1 MSQPNPRKWL
11 FQPKWQLLLMTG
23 LLALLV
29 VPFNLAF
36 SADWVIAGS
45 FQNELPGA
53 PCGDWDNSC
62 AATTMEDTNGDGVSR
77 LVADGLPAGSYE
89 YKVVELGNWG
99 NAHPA
104 NNVAITTNGGQ
115 VRWYF
120 QPGAN
125 RVADNVNQ
133 CVATAAG
140 SFQSELGGPGDWA
153 PDDLRTMLWQ
163 EAPGSDWYSFTATIP
178 AGTWEYKVARDE
190 GWAESYPASNAVLNL
205 AAESTVTFRYNC
217 ADNTVEHSTEAPP
230 PPPEWVVAG
239 NFQDN
244 LPVSAACGEWNNAC
258 LETGMEDSNAD
269 GVYRF
274 VGDNLPAG
282 GYEYKIVEYNNWN
295 NAYPAN
301 NVGFA
306 ADGGQMRWYFQPGAN
321 RVADNANQCIAT
333 VAGNL
338 QPVIGG
344 PEWSPDNL
352 RTMLWQEA
360 PGSDWYSFTV
370 TLPAGSY
377 EYKVARNEAWDESY
391 PGSNVSLSVP
401 SETAVTIRYNCADN
415 IVEDSINNP
424 SGGAEHDNDI
434 WWNDL
439 GHDSRDTLFRTPGGA
454 VEAGTAVTLRL
465 RAASN
470 DLTSAQVRVWDDRIN
485 AQMLLNMTLAADD
498 GTYEYWEATV
508 PASSTPTIY
517 WYWFIARDG
526 TAVAYYEDDA
536 TRNGGWGQTFGDSVD
551 NSWQLTVYDPSFQT
565 PDWVKN
571 GIMYQ
576 IFPERFRD
584 GDPANNTPAG
594 SFHYNIAGGSIVRSD
609 GTDWNTPIC
618 DPRDENAC
626 FQIYGQNFYGGDLQ
640 GILDK
645 LDYLQDLGVTVIYM
659 NPIFESPSNHKYD
672 TTDFGVIDDNFGDLA
687 LFQTLAAEAHSRGM
701 SLVLDGVFNH
711 SSSDSIYFDRY
722 NRYASE
728 GACESVSSPFR
739 SWYNFSP
746 QTAGP
751 CAGDTTYESWFGFD
765 SLPKLNSADQGVRD
779 YIWAGGEDAI
789 ARYWMQWADGWRLD
803 VGGDVDPGLTND
815 ANNDYW
821 EGFRDAVHTTNP
833 DAYIVG
839 EEWNVATAWTL
850 GQEWDATMNYQFG
863 SAIMSFWRDSDFVD
877 NDHNSGSS
885 AGILTPLTPSELD
898 ARLHNLEER
907 YPPEAFQAMMN
918 LLGSHDTNRAL
929 FMLDENTGLQ
939 DDTLYDNPNYDWSD
953 AMTRLK
959 GVVLLQM
966 TMPGA
971 PTIYYGD
978 EVGLVGPVTW
988 DGSTWQ
994 DDPYNRLPY
1003 PWLDETGTPFYTHL
1017 QSQAS
1022 QDALFTY
1029 YQTLT
1034 MARNNSAALRVGSFD
1049 TLLLDDT
1056 ANVYAYGRLLPDYSD
1071 AAVVVVNR
1079 ATAAQ
1084 AVTVNVSGYLPI
1096 GATFTDALNGGS
1108 YTVDAAGNIV
1118 LSSVPGM
1125 SGAVLVLD
1133 GALSA
1138 PPVAVSDLMV
1148 TAVSSSSIDLSWSS
1162 AAGASSYDVY
1172 RSLLSGGGYALI
1184 GNVTG
1189 TSFSDTGLT
1198 VATGYHYVVVGRD
1211 DATGLKA
1218 AHSNEVSAI
1227 TAYTIGWANL
1237 QWSPT
1242 LNHTISTLNRTEN
1255 VYGQI
1260 WIDGVTGQPGATPGL
1275 LAEVGFGPVSSTPSD
1290 SWTWA
1295 SMAFNTDAGNNDEYV
1310 GTMLPDA
1317 LGTFCYT
1324 TRYSGDGGNS
1334 WFYALNGPDEG
1345 NPTCPGP
1352 YGVLTVVASADTTA
1366 PSAPTNLAIAGTT
1379 IGSIS
1384 LVWDAHPN
1392 TAGDLHGFELY
1403 RDGTR
1408 IATIA
1413 NPAATSY
1420 TDTAVTTGTTYSY
1433 TLVAFDTS
1441 FNRSGESNAV
1451 AATAEARMVSVT
1463 FTVGV
1468 PAYTPGTVYIV
1479 GDLAE
1484 FGPWN
1489 PGLVPMT
1496 QVDATTWSYTLDIAD
1511 GTAVQYKFTR
1521 GNWDTVEAWGAITG
1535 LTNRAMTV
1543 NYGSSGMQLVDLTA
1557 TDWGTGPDDTKAVQ
1571 LWRDPIVTAVSP
1583 ANGATGVAVN
1593 TAVALTW
1600 SLPMDA
1606 GTSFTVSGPGGN
1618 VAGAFAADTTNQ
1630 IITFTPA
1637 APLAQGTTYTI
1648 AASGQVSNGNVQQVP
1663 VTFSFTTYAPTVA
1676 ERFDALTAKLQAL
1689 TNAGKFPGRVGQ
1701 NLVIRSQRAK
1711 LYYSLGFNKPAILNL
1726 NVIVSVTNAM
1736 ENAGFLSAA
1745 DAAEVRGLATG
1756 LIATLLE

>member
-1 MSQPNPRKWL
+1 
-11 FQPKWQLLLMTG
+11 
-23 LLALLV
+23 
-29 VPFNLAF
+29 
-36 SADWVIAGS
+36 
-45 FQNELPGA
+45 
-53 PCGDWDNSC
+53 
-62 AATTMEDTNGDGVSR
+62 
-77 LVADGLPAGSYE
+77 
-89 YKVVELGNWG
+89 
-99 NAHPA
+99 
-104 NNVAITTNGGQ
+104 
-115 VRWYF
+115 
-120 QPGAN
+120 
-125 RVADNVNQ
+125 
-133 CVATAAG
+133 
-140 SFQSELGGPGDWA
+140 
-153 PDDLRTMLWQ
+153 
-163 EAPGSDWYSFTATIP
+163 
-178 AGTWEYKVARDE
+178 
-190 GWAESYPASNAVLNL
+190 
-205 AAESTVTFRYNC
+205 
-217 ADNTVEHSTEAPP
+217 
-230 PPPEWVVAG
+230 
-239 NFQDN
+239 
-244 LPVSAACGEWNNAC
+244 
-258 LETGMEDSNAD
+258 
-269 GVYRF
+269 
-274 VGDNLPAG
+274 
-282 GYEYKIVEYNNWN
+282 
-295 NAYPAN
+295 
-301 NVGFA
+301 
-306 ADGGQMRWYFQPGAN
+306 
-321 RVADNANQCIAT
+321 
-333 VAGNL
+333 
-338 QPVIGG
+338 
-344 PEWSPDNL
+344 
-352 RTMLWQEA
+352 
-360 PGSDWYSFTV
+360 
-370 TLPAGSY
+370 
-377 EYKVARNEAWDESY
+377 
-391 PGSNVSLSVP
+391 
-401 SETAVTIRYNCADN
+401 
-415 IVEDSINNP
+415 
-424 SGGAEHDNDI
+424 
-434 WWNDL
+434 
-439 GHDSRDTLFRTPGGA
+439 
-454 VEAGTAVTLRL
+454 
-465 RAASN
+465 
-470 DLTSAQVRVWDDRIN
+470 
-485 AQMLLNMTLAADD
+485 
-498 GTYEYWEATV
+498 
-508 PASSTPTIY
+508 
-517 WYWFIARDG
+517 
-526 TAVAYYEDDA
+526 
-536 TRNGGWGQTFGDSVD
+536 
-551 NSWQLTVYDPSFQT
+551 
-565 PDWVKN
+565 
-571 GIMYQ
+571 
-576 IFPERFRD
+576 
-584 GDPANNTPAG
+584 
-594 SFHYNIAGGSIVRSD
+594 
-609 GTDWNTPIC
+609 
-618 DPRDENAC
+618 
-626 FQIYGQNFYGGDLQ
+626 
-640 GILDK
+640 
-645 LDYLQDLGVTVIYM
+645 
-659 NPIFESPSNHKYD
+659 
-672 TTDFGVIDDNFGDLA
+672 
-687 LFQTLAAEAHSRGM
+687 
-701 SLVLDGVFNH
+701 
-711 SSSDSIYFDRY
+711 
-722 NRYASE
+722 
-728 GACESVSSPFR
+728 
-739 SWYNFSP
+739 
-746 QTAGP
+746 
-751 CAGDTTYESWFGFD
+751 
-765 SLPKLNSADQGVRD
+765 
-779 YIWAGGEDAI
+779 
-789 ARYWMQWADGWRLD
+789 
-803 VGGDVDPGLTND
+803 
-815 ANNDYW
+815 
-821 EGFRDAVHTTNP
+821 
-833 DAYIVG
+833 
-839 EEWNVATAWTL
+839 
-850 GQEWDATMNYQFG
+850 
-863 SAIMSFWRDSDFVD
+863 
-877 NDHNSGSS
+877 
-885 AGILTPLTPSELD
+885 
-898 ARLHNLEER
+898 
-907 YPPEAFQAMMN
+907 
-918 LLGSHDTNRAL
+918 
-929 FMLDENTGLQ
+929 
-939 DDTLYDNPNYDWSD
+939 
-953 AMTRLK
+953 
-959 GVVLLQM
+959 
-966 TMPGA
+966 
-971 PTIYYGD
+971 
-978 EVGLVGPVTW
+978 
-988 DGSTWQ
+988 
-994 DDPYNRLPY
+994 
-1003 PWLDETGTPFYTHL
+1003 
-1017 QSQAS
+1017 
-1022 QDALFTY
+1022 
-1029 YQTLT
+1029 
-1034 MARNNSAALRVGSFD
+1034 
-1049 TLLLDDT
+1049 
-1056 ANVYAYGRLLPDYSD
+1056 
-1071 AAVVVVNR
+1071 
-1079 ATAAQ
+1079 
-1084 AVTVNVSGYLPI
+1084 YLPI

>member
-929 FMLDENTGLQ
+929 FMLDENTDLQ

>member
-863 SAIMSFWRDSDFVD
+863 SAIMSFWRDSNFVD

-929 FMLDENTGLQ
+929 FMLDENTDLQ